1 MSIFSEAMRRHV
13 FRVGAAY
20 LVVAWLLLQIAEVLL
35 PAMQLPDWTV
45 TFFIV
50 LLVLGF
56 PVTLYFAWIYDI
68 VPGGVKRTQKAPTA
82 ESKLRDS
89 GDTVDKEDESA

>member
-1 MSIFSEAMRRHV
+1 MRRHV

-35 PAMQLPDWTV
+35 PALRLPDWTV

-68 VPGGVKRTQKAPTA
+68 VPGSVKRTEKAPAA
-82 ESKLRDS
+82 EGKPGNSRDA
-89 GDTVDKEDESA
+89 VDKADESA